1 METWQSFD
9 TNPLYALL
17 HEPIY
22 CEGYASQWSAQ
33 RTLRQPEVRHNV
45 SQHVKLR
52 HHTPH
57 PHERWTASL
66 EPPSVV
72 QPHSAYCL
80 MIIGMQGES
89 SACVRT

>member
-33 RTLRQPEVRHNV
+33 RTLRQPEVRHSM
-45 SQHVKLR
+45 SQYVTTCHIR
-52 HHTPH
+52 SQ
-57 PHERWTASL
+57 A
-66 EPPSVV
+66 
-72 QPHSAYCL
+72 
-80 MIIGMQGES
+80 
-89 SACVRT
+89 